1 MSEKKLPVRSGFV
14 FVLLLLVTSRPAF
27 ASTLFDYFRNFDL
40 NDYSLGIKYSVSQ
53 NPYVGTSNSTI
64 VFPYLTTLTNSS
76 FNDNPLFFQGENIG
90 LRYVGKS
97 DWELGVIG
105 RVQTLGFGS
114 DENDLVRGLEE
125 PRWTIEA
132 GPMIGWRRWPVH
144 IQLRSYW
151 DLANRHNATTSE
163 LEFMLPRQFGRGFIV
178 PSVKIKYLSD
188 DYSNYYYGVSQNEAL
203 PTRPAYEPGTAINTW
218 VGFRLGYELTPHWL
232 LSSTVGIEFLDSAVT
247 NSPIVDKDR
256 LWSASIGLAYN
267 ADLFQPREY
276 DDDSPQ
282 QAIEIRVSAFNSTI
296 DTRVIRDALD
306 GQPGGELDLEDF
318 LGIADQET
326 IFQLDALYRI
336 AYFHRFELGYFELQR
351 QSLTTLGRDVEF
363 GDETFVAGTEV
374 ETSMRTE
381 VLRLAYSYSLMRD
394 QQKELGVSV
403 GLSFSQFEA
412 GIRAESTQ
420 QSERLKVQLPLPTM
434 GVFASVALGDDWR
447 LSADIDLFALDFDH
461 YDGYMTYVSLDL
473 DRKFGDVFAAGI
485 GYNFYGTRLESKNEA
500 LRGTLRI
507 RHHGPKLYLQASF

>member
-1 MSEKKLPVRSGFV
+1 MSEKRRPVRTGFV
-14 FVLLLLVTSRPAF
+14 FILLLLVTSGSAC
-27 ASTLFDYFRNFDL
+27 ADTLLDYFRNFDL

-53 NPYVGTSNSTI
+53 NPYVGTSNST
-64 VFPYLTTLTNSS
+64 VVYPYLTTLTTSS
-76 FNDNPLFFQGENIG
+76 LNDNPLFFQGENIG

-97 DWELGVIG
+97 DWELGVVG

-114 DENDLVRGLEE
+114 DEIDQLSGLSAR
-125 PRWTIEA
+125 RWTIEA

-151 DLANRHNATTSE
+151 DLANRHNATTNE
-163 LEFMLPRQFGRGFIV
+163 LEFMLPREFGRGFIV
-178 PSVKIKYLSD
+178 PSVMFRYLSD
-188 DYSNYYYGVSQNEAL
+188 DYSDYYFGVSQNEAT
-203 PTRPAYEPGTAINTW
+203 PTRPAYEPGAAINIL
-218 VGFRLGYELTPHWL
+218 VGFRLGYELTPRWL
-232 LSSTVGIEFLDSAVT
+232 LSGKVGIEFLDSAVS

-256 LWSASIGLAYN
+256 LWSANIGLAYN

-282 QAIEIRVSAFNSTI
+282 QAFEIRVSAFSSTI

-306 GQPGGELDLEDF
+306 GQPGGELDLEDI
-318 LGIADQET
+318 LGIADHET
-326 IFQLDALYRI
+326 IFQLDALYRF
-336 AYFHRFELGYFELQR
+336 AYFHRLDLSYFELRR
-351 QSLTTLGRDVEF
+351 QSLTTLERDIDF
-363 GDETFVAGTEV
+363 GDETFVTGTEV

-381 VLRLAYSYSLMRD
+381 ILRLAYSYSLMRD
-394 QQKELGVSV
+394 RQKELGVSL
-403 GLSFSQFEA
+403 GLSFSHFET

-434 GVFASVALGDDWR
+434 GLFASVALGYDWR
-447 LSADIDLFALDFDH
+447 LSADIDLFALDFDR
-461 YDGYMTYVSLDL
+461 YDGFMTYFSLDL

-485 GYNFYGTRLESKNEA
+485 GYNFYSTRLKSKNED

-507 RHHGPKLYLQASF
+507 RHHGPKLYLKASF

>member
-1 MSEKKLPVRSGFV
+1 MSEKRLPVRTGIIFA
-14 FVLLLLVTSRPAF
+14 LLLLVTSGPASAGGLLDF
-27 ASTLFDYFRNFDL
+27 IRNYDL
-40 NDYSLGIKYSVSQ
+40 NDYSLGLKYSTSR
-53 NPYVGTSNSTI
+53 NPFAGASNSTI
-64 VFPYLTTLTNSS
+64 VYPYLTGFTNSA
-76 FNDNPLFFQGENIG
+76 FNDNLLFFQGENMG
-90 LRYVGKS
+90 LRHVGKS

-163 LEFMLPRQFGRGFIV
+163 LEFMLPREFGRGFVV

-188 DYSNYYYGVSQNEAL
+188 DYSNYYFGVSQNEAL
-203 PTRPAYEPGTAINTW
+203 PTRPAYEPGAAINTW
-218 VGFRLGYELTPHWL
+218 VGIRLGYELTPNWL
-232 LSSTVGIEFLDSAVT
+232 LSSTVGIEFLDSVVT

-256 LWSASIGLAYN
+256 LWSANIGLAYN
-267 ADLFQPREY
+267 ADLFRPREY
-276 DDDSPQ
+276 GDDSPQ
-282 QAIEIRVSAFNSTI
+282 EVIEIRVSAFSSTI
-296 DTRVIRDALD
+296 DTRVIRDAVD

-318 LGIADQET
+318 LGIADHET
-326 IFQLDALYRI
+326 IFQLDAFYRF
-336 AYFHRFELGYFELQR
+336 ANFHRLELGYFELQR
-351 QSLTTLGRDVEF
+351 QSLTTLERDVDF

-374 ETSMRTE
+374 ESSMRTE
-381 VLRLAYSYSLMRD
+381 ILRLAYSYSLMRD
-394 QQKELGVSV
+394 QQKELGVSL
-403 GLSFSQFEA
+403 GMSFSHFET
-412 GIRAESTQ
+412 GIVAESTQ

-434 GVFASVALGDDWR
+434 GIFASVALGYDWR
-447 LSADIDLFALDFDH
+447 LSADIDLFALDFDGH
-461 YDGYMTYVSLDL
+461 DGFMTYVSLDL

-485 GYNFYGTRLESKNEA
+485 GYNLYSMRLQSKNEA

-507 RHHGPKLYLQASF
+507 RHHGPKVYISLAY